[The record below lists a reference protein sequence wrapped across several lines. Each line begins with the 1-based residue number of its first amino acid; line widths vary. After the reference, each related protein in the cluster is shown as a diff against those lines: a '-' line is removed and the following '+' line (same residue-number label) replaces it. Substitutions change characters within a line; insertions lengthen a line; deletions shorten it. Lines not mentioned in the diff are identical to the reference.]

1 MCAFCIHNFMQTFFC
16 IFLLK
21 TIDIEFVF
29 VYYSTCKEEQEFFY
43 IQEVIIM
50 KIISMPR
57 FVVSMT
63 ILFII
68 VSFFMNMFFT
78 KVFSYEEEKFESVVV
93 CQGET
98 LWSIASNLGG
108 NVNENIYNI
117 KKLNSLDG
125 ANIFVGQ
132 ELVVPVK

>member
-1 MCAFCIHNFMQTFFC
+1 
-16 IFLLK
+16 
-21 TIDIEFVF
+21 
-29 VYYSTCKEEQEFFY
+29 
-43 IQEVIIM
+43 M